1 MLLTVLS
8 FTYREHIYVSIEM
21 GPTLWVLAHIY
32 VTGDILVRVEYQNV
46 QVFTYGVSEQQQLE
60 VLDGGD
66 GTVSNQLHQSCRQ
79 RLPLK
84 HNHTC
89 KSVSTVGQSHST
101 VMAKNGKRHKTLPEH
116 IHDCKNGYF

>member
-1 MLLTVLS
+1 M
-8 FTYREHIYVSIEM
+8 R
-21 GPTLWVLAHIY
+21 A
-32 VTGDILVRVEYQNV
+32 EYQKV

-84 HNHTC
+84 HNHTW
-89 KSVSTVGQSHST
+89 KSVSTAGQSHGT
-101 VMAKNGKRHKTLPEH
+101 VMATTTTKKWKKAQDPS
-116 IHDCKNGYF
+116 

>member
-1 MLLTVLS
+1 MLA
-8 FTYREHIYVSIEM
+8 YV
-21 GPTLWVLAHIY
+21 Y
-32 VTGDILVRVEYQNV
+32 VTFTGEILVRVEYQNV

-89 KSVSTVGQSHST
+89 KSVSTLGYSHST
-101 VMAKNGKRHKTLPEH
+101 VMAKTGEKKGTGPFLST
-116 IHDCKNGYF
+116 

>member
-1 MLLTVLS
+1 
-8 FTYREHIYVSIEM
+8 M
-21 GPTLWVLAHIY
+21 GPTPWVLAHLY
-32 VTGDILVRVEYQNV
+32 VTLTGDILVREECQNV

-60 VLDGGD
+60 VLDGGN
-66 GTVSNQLHQSCRQ
+66 GTVSNQLHQSCWQ

-89 KSVSTVGQSHST
+89 TSVSTVGQSHST

-116 IHDCKNGYF
+116 ICDWENGYF

>member
-1 MLLTVLS
+1 MDPAPWT
-8 FTYREHIYVSIEM
+8 
-21 GPTLWVLAHIY
+21 LAHVY
-32 VTGDILVRVEYQNV
+32 VPFSGDMLVRVEYRKV

-84 HNHTC
+84 HNHTW
-89 KSVSTVGQSHST
+89 KSVSTAGQSHST
-101 VMAKNGKRHKTLPEH
+101 VMARTKKNGKRHKTVPEH
-116 IHDCKNGYF
+116 IRHCKNGYF

>member
-1 MLLTVLS
+1 M
-8 FTYREHIYVSIEM
+8 
-21 GPTLWVLAHIY
+21 
-32 VTGDILVRVEYQNV
+32 
-46 QVFTYGVSEQQQLE
+46 QVFTYGVREQQQLE

-89 KSVSTVGQSHST
+89 KSVSTVGQSYST
-101 VMAKNGKRHKTLPEH
+101 AGASHFLSTYATVRMAIFKISQASYMRQHKLTDSSCEEME
-116 IHDCKNGYF
+116 

>member
-1 MLLTVLS
+1 MFMFFPGGIS
-8 FTYREHIYVSIEM
+8 
-21 GPTLWVLAHIY
+21 
-32 VTGDILVRVEYQNV
+32 VRVEHRNE

-84 HNHTC
+84 YNHTR
-89 KSVSTVGQSHST
+89 KSVSQHSY
-101 VMAKNGKRHKTLPEH
+101 GKKRTLPEH
-116 IHDCKNGYF
+116 IHHCQNGYF

>member
-1 MLLTVLS
+1 
-8 FTYREHIYVSIEM
+8 M
-21 GPTLWVLAHIY
+21 GENDFH
-32 VTGDILVRVEYQNV
+32 ILVRVEYQNV

-84 HNHTC
+84 HNRTC
-89 KSVSTVGQSHST
+89 KVSVSTVGQSHST
-101 VMAKNGKRHKTLPEH
+101 VMAKK
-116 IHDCKNGYF
+116 CKKSKDPS

>member
-1 MLLTVLS
+1 M
-8 FTYREHIYVSIEM
+8 
-21 GPTLWVLAHIY
+21 
-32 VTGDILVRVEYQNV
+32 RVEYQNV

-84 HNHTC
+84 HKRTC
-89 KSVSTVGQSHST
+89 ESVSCWTVSQHSYGKKRTRPFLSTYAT
-101 VMAKNGKRHKTLPEH
+101 VRTAIFKISQASYMRQHKLT
-116 IHDCKNGYF
+116 DSS